1 MLQPKK
7 QTMVSQ
13 SVMITSPKKVPKTL
27 TLPPSPPSPATPPPA
42 NGSFYSESDYD
53 LRFAYQNYDLYRS
66 VIEIALTVSFLAATT
81 NQLRLLISFRESQGF
96 IVSTVLVTLSLMM
109 QLVIAII
116 VVTIAVNDHYRW
128 IKLKAATAMVAILL
142 TVVNVV
148 IPFIINFEHSHVD
161 FGRIYPH

>member
-1 MLQPKK
+1 
-7 QTMVSQ
+7 
-13 SVMITSPKKVPKTL
+13 MITPPKKVPKYSPST
-27 TLPPSPPSPATPPPA
+27 PPSPDSPTG

-116 VVTIAVNDHYRW
+116 VVTIAVSN
-128 IKLKAATAMVAILL
+128 K
-142 TVVNVV
+142 
-148 IPFIINFEHSHVD
+148 INEC
-161 FGRIYPH
+161 

>member
-1 MLQPKK
+1 
-7 QTMVSQ
+7 MVSQ
-13 SVMITSPKKVPKTL
+13 SIMITPPKKVPKSLST
-27 TLPPSPPSPATPPPA
+27 PPSPDSPTG

-128 IKLKAATAMVAILL
+128 IKLKAITAMGAILL

-148 IPFIINFEHSHVD
+148 IPFVINFEHSHVD